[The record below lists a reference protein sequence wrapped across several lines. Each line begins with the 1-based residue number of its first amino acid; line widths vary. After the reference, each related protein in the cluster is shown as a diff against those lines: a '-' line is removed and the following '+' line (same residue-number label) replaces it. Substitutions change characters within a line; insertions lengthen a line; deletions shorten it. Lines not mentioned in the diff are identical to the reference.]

1 MMGLE
6 GQYDFMGKAQEK
18 MMEEINDNPELKQ
31 QLQEVKDQIEAN

>member
-18 MMEEINDNPELKQ
+18 MMEEINDNPELQK
-31 QLQEVKDQIEAN
+31 QLQEIKNQMEAN